1 VAVLGS
7 AVVIFAVLLFGARVL
22 LARRAPVRA
31 LWPAAVL
38 DAAAVTLALNLGAP
52 LLVAAMRR
60 TDHPWRGRHRGVA
73 AVNICLCSPVW
84 TARQHY
90 ELHGEPAAENLVE
103 AGKHSLN

>member
-38 DAAAVTLALNLGAP
+38 EAAAVTLALNLGA
-52 LLVAAMRR
+52 LVAAMRR
-60 TDHPWRGRHRGVA
+60 TDHLWRGRHRGVA
-73 AVNICLCSPVW
+73 GVNICLCS
-84 TARQHY
+84 AR
-90 ELHGEPAAENLVE
+90 LAGPPAL
-103 AGKHSLN
+103 